1 MKYFNVNGKRSS
13 LLAKGIAVLSLSVVL
28 QGAEGCR
35 GWNQRGAAY
44 YVAMTPIET
53 FPDKLKEKF
62 EKGSTAIFKDKTGR
76 SLLYVLVEN
85 KEDTKLLM
93 FLKFYNDNKQDTNFK
108 GNFKKALNAIDPKSQ
123 KTPIGISIEKGY
135 EFGFD
140 LLITQEGIHI
150 NKAGTPQGKNPTSIL
165 SALAHKQ
172 LKMVTKLLSTIAVDE
187 INITVIDPISG
198 NTVLHL
204 AIENKWENIA
214 LEFINRLFNKQEYG
228 LLSTKNKTNEDTA
241 LHLAVRHKQKAVQ
254 EKLIQCIE
262 KVLDSQSPTHESFKD
277 KSLEFLFAQNK
288 DGKTALH
295 SAMKYKQ
302 GYIQGKLIEL
312 ALQHNQKEKLWIKDN
327 KGRSAIDIGI
337 LYDQSNVPKLIKEL
351 PLEKIDQKL
360 VHTIVSHNKEEAFK
374 AILDRLS
381 VLAKEDKDN
390 VQGKLKELFGSPTAG
405 KKSMWEYIYLSKL
418 STEPA
423 ITGTNIKMFKDA
435 IEVIKSI
442 LPQKEWQDIEKVI
455 LNKIKEREVTPRI
468 KGGISTQYATKLRN
482 IIKSTS
488 SVPSVPSR
496 PLPDQKEA
504 ESTEH
509 STQLQKAQAG

>member
-13 LLAKGIAVLSLSVVL
+13 LLAKGITVLSLSVVL

-35 GWNQRGAAY
+35 GWNKHGEAKKADPITMSITCSKVEDLPTLVRG
-44 YVAMTPIET
+44 
-53 FPDKLKEKF
+53 
-62 EKGSTAIFKDKTGR
+62 
-76 SLLYVLVEN
+76 
-85 KEDTKLLM
+85 
-93 FLKFYNDNKQDTNFK
+93 YNDDTISTRLNDILYDFVKNRKYNALQSFLDCYKTQKGFKQPTLT
-108 GNFKKALNAIDPKSQ
+108 KALNAFYPQ
-123 KTPIGISIEKGY
+123 YNNRTLLGISIENKDKKIF
-135 EFGFD
+135 EC
-140 LLITQEGIHI
+140 LLTQQGIDI
-150 NKAGTPQGKNPTSIL
+150 NSTGHSKEKHPTS
-165 SALAHKQ
+165 ALLTLAKQ
-172 LKMVTKLLSTIAVDE
+172 QGEMFNTLMAKPSVD
-187 INITVIDPISG
+187 IQTVEPISG
-198 NTVLHL
+198 DTTIHFAIRNNWQEKAKELIKRLLESYAYRVL
-204 AIENKWENIA
+204 
-214 LEFINRLFNKQEYG
+214 F
-228 LLSTKNKTNEDTA
+228 TKNKTNEDTI
-241 LHLAVRHKQKAVQ
+241 LHLSVKHMHENVQKQ
-254 EKLIQCIE
+254 LIEWIARALLPQSSSSE
-262 KVLDSQSPTHESFKD
+262 DLKELVLK
-277 KSLEFLFAQNK
+277 FLFECNK

-302 GYIQGKLIEL
+302 GYIQDKLIEL

-360 VHTIVSHNKEEAFK
+360 VHTIVSHNKEEVFK